1 MISPVV
7 RILWH
12 LGAMGRS
19 YLFLLL
25 FHLSGVNLDI
35 WGEVSTFVPLP
46 TNSSQFPHGTFSF
59 THAQFQGLVTA
70 CGQQGPDWLAS
81 RALKLQTSSLL
92 SLGIY
97 RDLQAPWREGIF
109 SSCWHIQAP
118 GSVFIM
124 MSPDFF
130 KGVGALLL
138 APRWG
143 LIFKGLFWFHPQFWM
158 HVTHGNR
165 EAPGSWQLCFV
176 STRLS
181 WEVGGEGVGHRMR
194 NDGQVTGRP
203 SSANLIRL
211 VNHNTLWGARDSP
224 SELSPGKV
232 KGGGQN

>member
-1 MISPVV
+1 MPQ
-7 RILWH
+7 
-12 LGAMGRS
+12 
-19 YLFLLL
+19 
-25 FHLSGVNLDI
+25 
-35 WGEVSTFVPLP
+35 P
-46 TNSSQFPHGTFSF
+46 TASSQFPHSTSSL

-70 CGQQGPDWLAS
+70 CGQQELDWLAS
-81 RALKLQTSSLL
+81 TGLKLQTSSLL
-92 SLGIY
+92 SLSIY
-97 RDLQAPWREGIF
+97 HDLQAPWREGIF

-124 MSPDFF
+124 MSSDFV

-165 EAPGSWQLCFV
+165 EAPGSWQLYSV

-181 WEVGGEGVGHRMR
+181 WEVGEKGVGHRVR
-194 NDGQVTGRP
+194 NGSRVTGTP
-203 SSANLIRL
+203 SSANFIRL

-224 SELSPGKV
+224 SALSLGEV
-232 KGGGQN
+232 KAGEQS

>member
-1 MISPVV
+1 M
-7 RILWH
+7 
-12 LGAMGRS
+12 
-19 YLFLLL
+19 
-25 FHLSGVNLDI
+25 
-35 WGEVSTFVPLP
+35 WGEVSILVPLP
-46 TNSSQFPHGTFSF
+46 TACSQFPHSAFSL

-81 RALKLQTSSLL
+81 TGLKLQTSSLL
-92 SLGIY
+92 SLSIY
-97 RDLQAPWREGIF
+97 CDLQAPWREGIF

-143 LIFKGLFWFHPQFWM
+143 PIFKGLFWFHPQFWR

-165 EAPGSWQLCFV
+165 EAPGSWQLCSV

-181 WEVGGEGVGHRMR
+181 WEVGEKRVGHHER
-194 NDGQVTGRP
+194 NGSRVTGRP

-224 SELSPGKV
+224 SELSLG
-232 KGGGQN
+232 